1 MEIFLKQRVSAIS
14 NESLSFEMILLCR
27 SLKTTRLTHL
37 DLSSSRNYFKKYQFN
52 LFKFRSSIFIVSL
65 INELRRVIF
74 QTILKSKNNP
84 LRTMHSTLMQTLT
97 ELDQARRTRCLSN
110 FIVHW
115 KAGKRKR
122 VAYRWAPSL
131 RIRFYSR
138 QGGLRFIPHYVRF
151 VCGTGTRA
159 IFSYSFRLDPRRRW
173 LRATIHRPRIA
184 AAVIYR
190 FATRLEPRDN
200 KGSR

>member
-1 MEIFLKQRVSAIS
+1 MSPRSVTNPSPLKRFSFVDHWRPRVLHISIFHRLEIFSTNTNLIYSNSA
-14 NESLSFEMILLCR
+14 LPFSFG
-27 SLKTTRLTHL
+27 
-37 DLSSSRNYFKKYQFN
+37 
-52 LFKFRSSIFIVSL
+52 SL

-84 LRTMHSTLMQTLT
+84 LRTMHPTLMQTLT

>member
-1 MEIFLKQRVSAIS
+1 
-14 NESLSFEMILLCR
+14 
-27 SLKTTRLTHL
+27 
-37 DLSSSRNYFKKYQFN
+37 
-52 LFKFRSSIFIVSL
+52 
-65 INELRRVIF
+65 
-74 QTILKSKNNP
+74 
-84 LRTMHSTLMQTLT
+84 MHPTLMQTLT

-110 FIVHW
+110 FIVHR

-159 IFSYSFRLDPRRRW
+159 IFSCSFRLDPRRRW